1 MEKKFIAWSA
11 NKILYLYL
19 LNTDRNPFSYCVD
32 SFAKEDKIK
41 NLPILGPH
49 ALEKEDRDSVCVVI
63 FAVSNSAMR
72 EISAQLNNMG
82 FCYGGNY
89 VFFSDFFLDSFREKF
104 MRLMGWYPDIN
115 IYKYALSFNLNSLKP
130 IHTSVLGTLTFL
142 ECLKKTKELDGDIA
156 EIGAFECGNVLCALN
171 FASANGFENKTF
183 YAFDSFEGFADLSK
197 HDPIA
202 RKKGDYS
209 PQTSLQEIYDSLEM
223 FPEARIIKGFVP
235 ETFREIPHDSSFSL
249 VFYDADLY
257 QPALDTFEFFWD
269 RIVDG
274 GYLIVHDYEYEPG
287 GFMGV
292 RKATEDF
299 FSGRGIPISSFF
311 ENTMGI
317 IKK

>member
-1 MEKKFIAWSA
+1 MGKKYSAWGA

-19 LNTDRNPFSYCVD
+19 CNTDTNPFSYCVD
-32 SFAKEDKIK
+32 SYAKEDIIK
-41 NLPILGPH
+41 NLPILSPN
-49 ALEKEDRDSVCVVI
+49 ALEKEERDSICVVV
-63 FAVSNSAMR
+63 FAVSNSAIR
-72 EISAQLNNMG
+72 QISAQLHGMG
-82 FCYGGNY
+82 FCYGDNY
-89 VFFSDFFLDSFREKF
+89 LFFSDFYLDSFRERF

-115 IYKYALSFNLNSLKP
+115 IYKYALSFNLNSIRP

-142 ECLKKTKELDGDIA
+142 ECLKQTKQLEGDIA
-156 EIGAFECGNVLCALN
+156 EVGAFECGNVLCALN
-171 FASANGFENKTF
+171 FVVVNGFENKTF
-183 YAFDSFEGFADLSK
+183 YAFDSFEGFPDLSK
-197 HDPIA
+197 NDPIA
-202 RKKGDYS
+202 RQKGEYQ
-209 PQTSLQEIYDSLEM
+209 PETSLQEIYDSLKM

-235 ETFREIPHDSSFSL
+235 DTFREIPHDSSFSL

-269 RIVDG
+269 RIVAG

-292 RKATEDF
+292 KKAAEEF
-299 FSGRGIPISSFF
+299 FSKRGIPIASFF